1 MLLELRACLE
11 RELIVFRPILR
22 DSDGKSVIDEKISL
36 ESFEETQRSAYLTSR
51 LIYISVALI
60 QSFNKI

>member
-11 RELIVFRPILR
+11 REFIVFRPILR
-22 DSDGKSVIDEKISL
+22 DRDGKSVIDEKISL